1 MKRSVKF
8 VVSGLI
14 VLTLTIAVLLI
25 WWRFDSAIKVA
36 QARTLH
42 GSVLVTTRCGPIE
55 YQEAGAGIVLLVVHG
70 GGGGHD
76 QGMAFAGALPQ
87 HGIRVIAMSRFGF
100 LRTPMPVDASPA
112 TQADAHVCLL
122 DALGI
127 QRAAVFGG
135 SAGAPSATLMAI
147 AYPERV
153 SALILL
159 APLAFKPDAVAD
171 SAKTMSPWV
180 NKVLAGLFTSDFFLW
195 AALHIA
201 PTQMIRYV
209 LGTPPELVAVA
220 SPQERARVAAILSNI
235 LPLSTRQQGIAGDMA
250 VVASLVSTPLETLRL
265 PTLIMAA
272 RDDGFGTYA
281 SAQYTAS
288 RIAGA
293 KFIGFNEGGH
303 ALVGHNHEIIAEVA
317 KLVKQAGP

>member
-1 MKRSVKF
+1 MRVATKF
-8 VVSGLI
+8 VVSGVI
-14 VLTLTIAVLLI
+14 VLTLSLAVLLI
-25 WWRFDSAIKVA
+25 WWRFNSDIKA
-36 QARTLH
+36 AHARTAQ
-42 GSVLVTTRCGPIE
+42 GSVLVTTRCGVIE
-55 YQEAGAGIVLLVVHG
+55 YQEAGKGIVLLVVH

-76 QGMAFAGALPQ
+76 QGMAFAGALARQ
-87 HGIRVIAMSRFGF
+87 GIRVIAMSRFGF
-100 LRTPMPVDASPA
+100 LRTPMPADASPA
-112 TQADAHVCLL
+112 AQAKAHVCLL

-135 SAGAPSATLMAI
+135 SAGAPSATQMAI

-153 SALILL
+153 SALIVL
-159 APLAFKPDAVAD
+159 APLAFKPDAVAN
-171 SAKTMSPWV
+171 SATPMSPWV

-195 AALHIA
+195 AGLHIA

-209 LGTPPELVAVA
+209 LGTPPELVVGA
-220 SPQERARVAAILSNI
+220 SPQERARIAAILGNI
-235 LPLSTRQQGIAGDMA
+235 LPLSTRQSGIAGDMA
-250 VVASLVSTPLETLRL
+250 VAASLVSFPLETLRL

-281 SAQYTAS
+281 NAQYTAG

-303 ALVGHNHEIIAEVA
+303 ALVGQNHEVIAEIA
-317 KLVKQAGP
+317 KLVKDLGP

>member
-1 MKRSVKF
+1 MTRSVKF
-8 VVSGLI
+8 IVSG
-14 VLTLTIAVLLI
+14 VIALALSLVVLLI
-25 WWRFDSAIKVA
+25 GWRYENDIKAAHTRAA
-36 QARTLH
+36 Q
-42 GSVLVTTRCGPIE
+42 GSVLVTTRCGVIE
-55 YQEAGAGIVLLVVHG
+55 YQEAGTGVALLVVHG

-76 QGMAFAGALPQ
+76 QGMAFAGALVR

-112 TQADAHVCLL
+112 AQADAHVCLL

-127 QRAAVFGG
+127 RRAAVFGG
-135 SAGAPSATLMAI
+135 SAGAPSATQMAI

-153 SALILL
+153 SALIVL
-159 APLAFKPDAVAD
+159 APLAFKPDAVTD
-171 SAKTMSPWV
+171 SAKPMSTSV
-180 NKVLAGLFTSDFFLW
+180 NKLLAGLFTSDFFLW
-195 AALHIA
+195 AGLRIA

-235 LPLSTRQQGIAGDMA
+235 SPLSARQQGIAGDMA
-250 VVASLVSTPLETLRL
+250 VAASLVPFPLETLRL
-265 PTLIMAA
+265 PALIIAA

-281 SAQYTAS
+281 SAQYAAS
-288 RIAGA
+288 SIGGA

-303 ALVGHNHEIIAEVA
+303 ALVGHNHEVIDEIA
-317 KLVKQAGP
+317 KLVKRVGP